1 MTQLQQIHRRPILHC
16 VCPTSS
22 SVTLSKLVY
31 FTFSQIFPIIAIGTC
46 KLKKQTISMFIK
58 QITFNKT
65 LVQIRQSNK
74 QQRESL
80 KVEVKINSKYFS
92 KLD

>member
-1 MTQLQQIHRRPILHC
+1 
-16 VCPTSS
+16 
-22 SVTLSKLVY
+22 
-31 FTFSQIFPIIAIGTC
+31 
-46 KLKKQTISMFIK
+46 MFIK

-65 LVQIRQSNK
+65 LVQFHQSNK

-80 KVEVKINSKYFS
+80 KVEVKINLKYFS